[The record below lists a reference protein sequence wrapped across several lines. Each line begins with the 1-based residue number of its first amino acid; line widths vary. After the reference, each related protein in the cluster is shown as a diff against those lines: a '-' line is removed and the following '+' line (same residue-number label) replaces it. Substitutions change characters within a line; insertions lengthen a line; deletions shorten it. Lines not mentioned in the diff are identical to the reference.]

1 MQMTQHETGHR
12 IIRRVGS
19 KGKAAILQVGIANIG
34 LVALVLESEVE
45 RMSPVYPIHLLTN
58 VGCIC
63 DKRSIRKRRDIEEP
77 RRIQSANTTLR
88 RRELDEGGAKKVQ
101 SPS

>member
-58 VGCIC
+58 VRCIS
-63 DKRSIRKRRDIEEP
+63 DKRAIRKRRDIEET
-77 RRIQSANTTLR
+77 RHIETANTTLR
-88 RRELDEGGAKKVQ
+88 LRKLENGRAKIIQ
-101 SPS
+101 LR